1 MNIIIVGGGELG
13 SIVAGQ
19 LISENH
25 SVTVIEKLE
34 KQAKYLNESIDALI
48 INGDGNNVRFLK
60 QANIERADLFLA
72 LSNNDNVN
80 IISCGLVKKL
90 SKATTIAKVENYS
103 HYFPSS
109 PNFPEDFGIDK
120 TVATKQLSIN
130 KLVDLISEPD
140 AIDHINFIHENVK
153 IIGLE
158 ITEQFS
164 ETNVKIKDITQGNAI
179 WENVRIIAI
188 KKNNAVL
195 IPGGN
200 DVLSVGD
207 KVYIIG
213 KSENL
218 KEVIERYFSLH
229 VKIKSVIIIGGNLIG
244 QEFAKRMANE
254 GRTVCIIEE
263 DEKICQRL
271 TEELDNVL
279 VINGSGL
286 NQAVL
291 SDLDMENAFVA
302 CVTQKDEQNIISA
315 VMAKRN
321 GAYKAVCN
329 ISNIAISSI
338 INQVKDID
346 SVFSTESLAFGEII
360 KYCRKGDIL
369 SVIPIPY
376 IDAETIKIKIS
387 NKIALLD
394 KALCSIKFPPG
405 MIVGAILRDDEVIIP
420 HGDDEIKMDDILIV
434 FVLPQ
439 SKKQV
444 EKLFA

>member
-1 MNIIIVGGGELG
+1 
-13 SIVAGQ
+13 
-19 LISENH
+19 
-25 SVTVIEKLE
+25 
-34 KQAKYLNESIDALI
+34 
-48 INGDGNNVRFLK
+48 
-60 QANIERADLFLA
+60 
-72 LSNNDNVN
+72 
-80 IISCGLVKKL
+80 
-90 SKATTIAKVENYS
+90 
-103 HYFPSS
+103 
-109 PNFPEDFGIDK
+109 
-120 TVATKQLSIN
+120 
-130 KLVDLISEPD
+130 
-140 AIDHINFIHENVK
+140 
-153 IIGLE
+153 
-158 ITEQFS
+158 
-164 ETNVKIKDITQGNAI
+164 VKIKDITQGNAI